1 MKGAITIM
9 VLALMAAPVTLAGGG
24 DATLGKDVFM
34 KHCAICHGP
43 NGGGNGPMAKAYKLT
58 PAVLSSKQVQALSD
72 SEIHNIILKGKGKME
87 PVKGVSAEDIVNV
100 IAYVRTL
107 AKK

>member
-9 VLALMAAPVTLAGGG
+9 ILGLMAAPAALAGGG
-24 DATLGKDVFM
+24 DAALGKDVFM

-43 NGGGNGPMAKAYKLT
+43 NGDGNGPMAKAYKLT
-58 PAVLSSKQVQALSD
+58 PAVLSSKPVQALSD
-72 SEIHNIILKGKGKME
+72 AEIHTIILKGKGKME
-87 PVKGVSAEDIVNV
+87 PVKGVSAEDITNV
-100 IAYVRTL
+100 IAYVRSL